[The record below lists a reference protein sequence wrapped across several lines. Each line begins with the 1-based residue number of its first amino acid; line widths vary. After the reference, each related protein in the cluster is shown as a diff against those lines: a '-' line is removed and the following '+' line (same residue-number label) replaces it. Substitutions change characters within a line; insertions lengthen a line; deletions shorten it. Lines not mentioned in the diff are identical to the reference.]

1 MSTSE
6 TAGSESTRNESGG
19 NNSGGNESGGSE
31 SPSGLGESGVERALR
46 GQREAWKEVSE
57 TTLQITSR
65 ELPSERPKRILL
77 IGVGSS
83 FTAAKLTAY
92 TLVRDKLRERV
103 PVIACSSMSIPTEVT
118 PTKGDWVFAFSHRG
132 KTVPTRKALE
142 IADRNGAFTIMVA
155 GKGVEQPESVR
166 FMLPTVEIETVEP
179 HTISL
184 TSAVCAVTTLLSGQ
198 KAAEEWEALRSIGDP
213 GLETVRSR
221 AGDGPTLLIGEWEGE
236 WLAREGAL
244 KLMEM
249 ARLPVRAFGSEE
261 FYHGPHF
268 SHSDKDVVWYL
279 GHPKDARASEPMLTN
294 AKRTISMFGASPLA
308 WVPAL
313 VELQWLSLGV
323 ALNRGI
329 NPDAK

>member
-1 MSTSE
+1 MSKKQSEESANE
-6 TAGSESTRNESGG
+6 TATEASNEIASATESLDHPG
-19 NNSGGNESGGSE
+19 NQ
-31 SPSGLGESGVERALR
+31 SGVELALR
-46 GQREAWKEVSE
+46 SQRDAWKEVSE
-57 TTLQITSR
+57 ATLQITSR

-77 IGVGSS
+77 VGVGSS
-83 FTAAKLTAY
+83 YTAAKLTAY
-92 TLVRDKLRERV
+92 TLVRDKMRERV

-142 IADRNGAFTIMVA
+142 IADRNGAFTILVA
-155 GKGVEQPESVR
+155 GKGVEQPDHVR
-166 FMLPTVEIETVEP
+166 FMLPTVELEKVEP
-179 HTISL
+179 HTVSL

-213 GLETVRSR
+213 DLETVRSR
-221 AGDGPTLLIGEWEGE
+221 AGEGPTVLIGEWEGE
-236 WLAREGAL
+236 CLAREGAL

-249 ARLPVRAFGSEE
+249 ARMPVRSFGSEE

-279 GHPKDARASEPMLTN
+279 GHPKDARAQEPLLTS